1 MIIKA
6 SLFKDAFYFKKGFI
20 MAEIKYQLP
29 RGTQDIYGDDM
40 SLWQQA
46 EQIIRDQCRLYGYS
60 EIRTPVFEHTE
71 VFKAENDSSDMV
83 NK

>member
-1 MIIKA
+1 
-6 SLFKDAFYFKKGFI
+6 

-46 EQIIRDQCRLYGYS
+46 EGRSTSKEASFLLSQILDLQNLK
-60 EIRTPVFEHTE
+60 F
-71 VFKAENDSSDMV
+71 
-83 NK
+83 